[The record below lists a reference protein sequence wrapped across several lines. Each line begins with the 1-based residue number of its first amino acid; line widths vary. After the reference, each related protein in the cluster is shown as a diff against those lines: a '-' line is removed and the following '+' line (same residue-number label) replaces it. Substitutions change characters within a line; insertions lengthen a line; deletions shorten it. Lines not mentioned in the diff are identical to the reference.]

1 MTKKLDKTWRG
12 LLSLHPTQKTKIKA
26 SDWIVLTKLELC
38 LIRTVS
44 YASVSFTDDHV
55 LLKGA
60 DKQVCLL
67 VLLLFVRTR
76 PPDMLIYTLV
86 LWPER
91 RAAYDQTVH
100 LSRAGSVWPEAVFI
114 SAEHLRTGR
123 LLLDSPSQHSNHP
136 DVLFQSRNVFT
147 VFKFT
152 SGSNLWLLAPVRA
165 IIHLWDVRI

>member
-1 MTKKLDKTWRG
+1 MTKKLDKTCRG
-12 LLSLHPTQKTKIKA
+12 YLFLHPTQETKIKA
-26 SDWIVLTKLELC
+26 SDSIASTKLELC
-38 LIRTVS
+38 LIRTVT

-67 VLLLFVRTR
+67 LLLPFVRTR
-76 PPDMLIYTLV
+76 PPDMLVYTLV
-86 LWPER
+86 LR
-91 RAAYDQTVH
+91 TDRKAAYDQTVH

-123 LLLDSPSQHSNHP
+123 PLLDSPSQDSNHS

-147 VFKFT
+147 VFKFS